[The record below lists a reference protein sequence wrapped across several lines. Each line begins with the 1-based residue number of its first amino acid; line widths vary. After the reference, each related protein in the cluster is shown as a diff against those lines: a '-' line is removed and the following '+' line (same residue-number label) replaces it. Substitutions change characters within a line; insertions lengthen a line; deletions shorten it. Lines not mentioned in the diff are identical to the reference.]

1 MSINAW
7 HWHNLPVCLFKISHL
22 VWCSCLMHYSHYLTE
37 LITGFVF
44 PSFVICGVCS
54 GTFPFSLTVS
64 RYQQHR
70 PRWWWWWWWW
80 WCRTLVRCRNSDNC
94 KGEKWKQA
102 VTLAICGALM
112 LLQQQQQELQ
122 KNRLCSL
129 ILCSPFSSVTLLLS
143 LSFSFCL
150 PFLLPREQHQF
161 SGQSPPPLTAVDIS
175 SSNSSNRG
183 NSSHCEQY
191 RAACAYRNRNRN
203 RDRKEERQRQKV
215 RLCDTVGSVNG
226 GLLLMV
232 VDSLHTVGVSVVEQ
246 VVYILAV
253 FFSTFLALGCGHLN
267 QTDRHIS

>member
-1 MSINAW
+1 MAPLCCCSSSRN
-7 HWHNLPVCLFKISHL
+7 HQKIASVL
-22 VWCSCLMHYSHYLTE
+22 
-37 LITGFVF
+37 
-44 PSFVICGVCS
+44 SFCVLRS
-54 GTFPFSLTVS
+54 RLSL
-64 RYQQHR
+64 Y
-70 PRWWWWWWWW
+70 
-80 WCRTLVRCRNSDNC
+80 C
-94 KGEKWKQA
+94 
-102 VTLAICGALM
+102 
-112 LLQQQQQELQ
+112 
-122 KNRLCSL
+122 
-129 ILCSPFSSVTLLLS
+129 S

-161 SGQSPPPLTAVDIS
+161 SGQSPPPLTAVNIS
-175 SSNSSNRG
+175 SSNSSNRD
-183 NSSHCEQY
+183 NSSSHCEQY